1 MIYLGKVLK
10 DGTKSTWKQQ
20 NEATERKR
28 WNNERKVGKCGTVG
42 ELRCHTCSQFGI

>member
-20 NEATERKR
+20 NRLQKEKME
-28 WNNERKVGKCGTVG
+28 
-42 ELRCHTCSQFGI
+42 Q